1 MPAITGMKGAGF
13 YDLHSGP
20 QMSTIRALQSWI
32 DDAVSSLPLPA
43 SSQPVTILDLGS
55 SEGGNAIRQ
64 MAAIVAGLRRRTG
77 QPLQTVYSDLASN
90 NFNQLFANL
99 HAARRTGA
107 LHEQVY
113 PSAVGGSF
121 YEPLLVPGTVHF
133 AVSFN
138 SVQWLDR
145 LPDVLLPSMIAYRRP
160 SPLRPNLVVSPE
172 VMEAFTRQA
181 EQDLVR
187 FLERRALELVPGG
200 KLLLAAP
207 GDSNEASVCDG
218 LADVLNDAC
227 LDLVITGQLK
237 QAEYERIRMP
247 CYWRNV
253 EEMLAPLERQGSPV
267 RGAFTVE
274 RSEALEVPP
283 PFIVEFRR
291 SGDAATYAGAYSGFI
306 RAVTEPVVRGA
317 LNRPNESTTVE
328 GLYERVRARLLA
340 EPERYVF
347 RYILVAVLLTRR

>member
-64 MAAIVAGLRRRTG
+64 MAAIAVGLRRRTG
-77 QPLQTVYSDLASN
+77 QPLQTVYCDLASN

-99 HAARRTGA
+99 ETARRAGA
-107 LHEQVY
+107 LAEHIY

-121 YEPLLVPGTVHF
+121 YEPLLAPGTVHF
-133 AVSFN
+133 ALSFN

-145 LPDVLLPSMIAYRRP
+145 LPDVPLLNLIAYRRP
-160 SPLRPNLVVSPE
+160 TPLRPSLAISPE
-172 VMEAFTRQA
+172 ITAAFTKQA
-181 EQDLVR
+181 EQDLIR
-187 FLERRALELVPGG
+187 FLECRARELVPGG

-207 GDSNEASVCDG
+207 GDSGEASVCDG
-218 LADVLNDAC
+218 LGDVINDAC
-227 LDLVITGQLK
+227 RDLVNVGQMK
-237 QAEYERIRMP
+237 PEEYERIRMP

-253 EEMLAPLERQGSPV
+253 EETLAPLEQQGSPV

-274 RSEALEVPP
+274 RAVALEVPP